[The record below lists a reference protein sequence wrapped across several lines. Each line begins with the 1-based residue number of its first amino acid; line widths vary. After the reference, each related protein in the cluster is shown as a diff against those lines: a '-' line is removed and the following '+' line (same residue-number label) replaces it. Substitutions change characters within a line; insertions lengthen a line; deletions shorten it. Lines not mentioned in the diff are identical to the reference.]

1 MKHPDKFTPQE
12 TRNLELEWY
21 EYLLRGEQRIQAP
34 AKRQISIFKK
44 YNGYFLLF
52 GVILLL
58 LWYIASFFFPGLW

>member
-34 AKRQISIFKK
+34 APRRTWTSKK
-44 YNGYFLLF
+44 YTGYILLF

-58 LWYIASFFFPGLW
+58 LWYIASFFIKL